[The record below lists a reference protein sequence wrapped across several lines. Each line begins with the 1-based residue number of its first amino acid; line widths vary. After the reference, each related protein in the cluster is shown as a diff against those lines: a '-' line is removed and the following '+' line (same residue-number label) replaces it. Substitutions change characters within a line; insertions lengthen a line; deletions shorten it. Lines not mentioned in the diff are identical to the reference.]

1 MRILKG
7 NEVDILA
14 DGRLDYPD
22 NLLKELDIVIASVHS
37 GFKKNV
43 TERILRALENP
54 HVTAIGHPSGRL
66 ISGREGYE
74 VDLEKVLDGARKTGK
89 FLELNA
95 YYDRLDLN
103 EFYLK
108 RAKDMGI
115 KIAIGTDT
123 HSAAGLGMMR
133 FGVGIA
139 RRGWLEKKDVLNC
152 LNQKN
157 FLSEMQKLKRM

>member
-1 MRILKG
+1 
-7 NEVDILA
+7 
-14 DGRLDYPD
+14 
-22 NLLKELDIVIASVHS
+22 
-37 GFKKNV
+37 
-43 TERILRALENP
+43 
-54 HVTAIGHPSGRL
+54 
-66 ISGREGYE
+66 
-74 VDLEKVLDGARKTGK
+74 
-89 FLELNA
+89 
-95 YYDRLDLN
+95 
-103 EFYLK
+103 
-108 RAKDMGI
+108 MGI